1 MWHAIRRF
9 GVSSSYVEGHNK
21 VMKEK
26 KVEMLEFKGFMA
38 DNAQANYN
46 VVHIVFGWLG
56 DPSQPLHNKERTCLF
71 HYVQSMGIHINNL
84 IRMPHLH
91 VQHMEICNNYKTLDE
106 INANCEVV
114 RSWWHLFGVASGND
128 LEEFNHWLSFWH
140 LQFH

>member
-114 RSWWHLFGVASGND
+114 SLGGIC
-128 LEEFNHWLSFWH
+128 LG
-140 LQFH
+140 